1 MSGPFGLPLPLL
13 TDTYKACHFALYPEM
28 REATAYAE
36 FRSAYDK
43 DENDQRIVFYG
54 IRYVLEQ
61 YISRQW
67 TQRDVDL
74 AEAFFATYNAEF
86 KAYPFPRALFNKFVE
101 ENNGYFPVR
110 IDSMAEGSVVYPH
123 TPVLQITARDEY
135 APLITY
141 LETVLLMTW
150 YPSTVATL
158 SFRSRSA
165 IEESYAHTVD
175 DDAMWT
181 LDSRMHDFGFRG
193 CTCVEQSIL
202 GGSAHLLAFDGTDT
216 MSAAYYVQFMLNGGR
231 PVATSIPA
239 TEHSVMTAHRS
250 ELEAILR
257 TIEEYGDGVYACV
270 MDSYDYARVLSDIL
284 PVVAEK
290 KLEKGGFLVIR
301 PDSGDQ
307 VGVVLQGLYAADK
320 VFGST
325 VNGKGFKVINGASV
339 IQGDGVTPD
348 SLRRILD
355 AVRNAGF
362 STQCVGFGMGG
373 GLLQRVDRDI
383 TSMAVKIS
391 SVVYADGETRDIMK
405 FPKMGS
411 SKVSLPGR
419 FAVVSDPAQDG
430 APVAFLEGDAP
441 KEGKGG
447 DASLLKTIY
456 DCGPVAGLVWDDF
469 DTIRKR
475 VRHQWSTYPRKA
487 KAVSDSLLAHQKA
500 VHDAQERRVVEGS
513 AFGVQTAL
521 GTAAAADTSAVRTLN
536 DRRLFEPTPLD
547 DELDDALQTYVSNET
562 RPRRDVP
569 TAPEYMGRVYGYERL
584 NQLVT
589 GGQWRGL
596 ALAAESTILE
606 TPADQEL
613 KLMKC
618 WTYRT
623 LALLQQQGCGAL
635 AVAELDRLECAT
647 GYANVARRA
656 VVELGRSP
664 TVVWPFELRLLRAQA
679 PGVAAGDWAES
690 IARLSALQRGCSRV
704 LSRPGGDGDA
714 SGEERIVLN
723 RRRVF
728 RLSLMIAA
736 CAANL
741 GDSSVAVQ
749 TLDQLLPA
757 DSNDDESDVRLLSA
771 AARLYLQLG
780 GIAAAERLFLRVENI
795 APKDDK
801 LVLMN
806 QAFYAVATAKWDV
819 ARDLF
824 AR

>member
-1 MSGPFGLPLPLL
+1 MASIL
-13 TDTYKACHFALYPEM
+13 
-28 REATAYAE
+28 
-36 FRSAYDK
+36 S
-43 DENDQRIVFYG
+43 G
-54 IRYVLEQ
+54 IR
-61 YISRQW
+61 
-67 TQRDVDL
+67 
-74 AEAFFATYNAEF
+74 
-86 KAYPFPRALFNKFVE
+86 
-101 ENNGYFPVR
+101 
-110 IDSMAEGSVVYPH
+110 
-123 TPVLQITARDEY
+123 
-135 APLITY
+135 
-141 LETVLLMTW
+141 
-150 YPSTVATL
+150 
-158 SFRSRSA
+158 
-165 IEESYAHTVD
+165 
-175 DDAMWT
+175 
-181 LDSRMHDFGFRG
+181 
-193 CTCVEQSIL
+193 
-202 GGSAHLLAFDGTDT
+202 
-216 MSAAYYVQFMLNGGR
+216 
-231 PVATSIPA
+231 
-239 TEHSVMTAHRS
+239 
-250 ELEAILR
+250 
-257 TIEEYGDGVYACV
+257 
-270 MDSYDYARVLSDIL
+270 
-284 PVVAEK
+284 
-290 KLEKGGFLVIR
+290 
-301 PDSGDQ
+301 
-307 VGVVLQGLYAADK
+307 
-320 VFGST
+320 
-325 VNGKGFKVINGASV
+325 
-339 IQGDGVTPD
+339 
-348 SLRRILD
+348 
-355 AVRNAGF
+355 
-362 STQCVGFGMGG
+362 
-373 GLLQRVDRDI
+373 
-383 TSMAVKIS
+383 
-391 SVVYADGETRDIMK
+391 
-405 FPKMGS
+405 
-411 SKVSLPGR
+411 
-419 FAVVSDPAQDG
+419 
-430 APVAFLEGDAP
+430 
-441 KEGKGG
+441 
-447 DASLLKTIY
+447 
-456 DCGPVAGLVWDDF
+456 
-469 DTIRKR
+469 
-475 VRHQWSTYPRKA
+475 
-487 KAVSDSLLAHQKA
+487 
-500 VHDAQERRVVEGS
+500 
-513 AFGVQTAL
+513 QTAL